1 MKYRIYVPSI
11 YMTNKGHE
19 SFTENNFQNIV
30 DSLCIKLRVNYEIDR
45 IYVRK

>member
-1 MKYRIYVPSI
+1 MEYKINVPSR

>member
-1 MKYRIYVPSI
+1 MEYKIYVPTR
-11 YMTNKGHE
+11 YMTNKGRE
-19 SFTENNFQNIV
+19 SFIENNFQNIV